1 MKTLVVHSGTYK
13 TGSSAIQLY
22 LARAHHARDLGTASY
37 PRLGRGTNSVQHGN
51 LNAEL
56 RGGRAFVPRLGAW
69 DDVITELVTGEA
81 DTAIVSTENFSTLTG
96 EQAALVGA
104 KCAAAGVRV
113 RWVHY
118 LREQAGFYNAFY
130 VERLVNMRPEFSDII
145 DLPFEEFGTWS
156 PIDMGF
162 LDYAGF
168 VEMLRAAIPDV
179 DVVLRPFTRG
189 ELVGGDV
196 VADFCAAVGIPYV
209 ERHAESTNVGTGWR
223 TTETAR
229 RLTPL
234 IRTAGLPLRVQHKA
248 NPAAARLRWLQLIR
262 SELSTRTTELGWN
275 DASAIY
281 LTPQFR
287 AELHER
293 YRAGNERVAELTGL
307 EWQRIVDAEP
317 VKDYNIGDYATIDA
331 EQLMSVVHGVLTLAM
346 VKPDEIHALPQAE
359 PPEPPSLLRRAARRV
374 RRG

>member
-56 RGGRAFVPRLGAW
+56 RGGRAFVPALGTW
-69 DDVITELVTGEA
+69 DDVIAELVAGES
-81 DTAIVSTENFSTLTG
+81 DTAIVSTENFSTITG
-96 EQAALVGA
+96 EQAARIGA
-104 KCAAAGVRV
+104 KCAAAGVQV

-145 DLPFEEFGTWS
+145 NLPFEDFGTWS

-168 VEMLRAAIPDV
+168 VELLQAAIPEV

-196 VADFCAAVGIPYV
+196 VPDFCAAVGIPYV

-234 IRTAGLPLRVQHKA
+234 IRKAGLPLRVQNKA

-262 SELSTRTTELGWN
+262 SDLSARTTQLGWN
-275 DASAIY
+275 DTSAIY
-281 LTPQFR
+281 LTPEFR
-287 AELHER
+287 EVLRER

-307 EWQRIVDAEP
+307 DWPRIVDSEP
-317 VKDYNIGDYATIDA
+317 VRDYNIGDYATIDA
-331 EQLMSVVHGVLTLAM
+331 EQLMSVVDGVLSMVM
-346 VKPDEIHALPQAE
+346 VKPDEIHALPAADE
-359 PPEPPSLLRRAARRV
+359 PEPPNLLRRAARRV
-374 RRG
+374 RRD